1 MLRHAIN
8 IKRRQ
13 CRKTESPITM
23 AFVLVTGANGFVGQV
38 LCKQLKLSGREVKQ
52 VVRNATSP
60 QQIPIGNMNGT
71 TDWQP
76 ALEGCDTVIHL
87 AARVHIMNDTAT
99 EPLTEFRQVNTEG
112 TLNLARQAALYGI
125 KRFVF
130 ISSLKV
136 NGESGMFSE
145 TSKPE
150 PEDAYAIS
158 KWEAECGLH
167 DIAYETGMEV
177 VVLRPPLV
185 YGPGVGANFMRL
197 LNAIHKGIPL
207 PFGSMKN
214 SRSLIYLDNLVSAIL
229 ACASHPAAAGKT
241 YLVSDNH
248 DVSTVE
254 LITQLAKALGRAPR
268 LIRIPP
274 KFIEWLGA
282 FIGKRKEF
290 DRLLGSLTI
299 DGKAITRDL
308 GWTPP
313 FTMQE
318 GLVATIAWYRQR
330 HPQ

>member
-1 MLRHAIN
+1 
-8 IKRRQ
+8 
-13 CRKTESPITM
+13 M
-23 AFVLVTGANGFVGQV
+23 AFVLVTGANGFVGRA
-38 LCKQLKLSGREVKQ
+38 LCRQLKLSGREVKQ

-60 QQIPIGNMNGT
+60 EQITIGNMSGT

-87 AARVHIMNDTAT
+87 AARVHIMHDTAT
-99 EPLTEFRQVNTEG
+99 DPLAEFRQVNTEG
-112 TLNLARQAALYGI
+112 TLNLARQAALCGI

-130 ISSLKV
+130 MSSLKV

-145 TSKPE
+145 TSTPK

-158 KWEAECGLH
+158 KWEAERGLH
-167 DIAYETGMEV
+167 EIAHETGMEI

-197 LNAIHKGIPL
+197 VNAIRKGIPL
-207 PFGSMKN
+207 PFGSIKN

-229 ACASHPAAAGKT
+229 ACADHPAASGKT
-241 YLVSDNH
+241 YLVSDNQ
-248 DVSTVE
+248 DVSTAE
-254 LITQLAKALGRAPR
+254 LITQLAKALGRSPR
-268 LIRIPP
+268 LIRISP

-282 FIGKRKEF
+282 SVGKRKEF
-290 DRLLGSLTI
+290 DRLLGSLAI
-299 DGKAITRDL
+299 DSKAITRDL

-330 HPQ
+330 HMQ

>member
-1 MLRHAIN
+1 
-8 IKRRQ
+8 
-13 CRKTESPITM
+13 M
-23 AFVLVTGANGFVGQV
+23 AFVLVTGANGFVGRA

-60 QQIPIGNMNGT
+60 EQITIGNMSGT
-71 TDWQP
+71 TDWRP
-76 ALEGCDTVIHL
+76 ALQGCDTVIHL

-99 EPLTEFRQVNTEG
+99 DPLAEFRQVNTEG
-112 TLNLARQAALYGI
+112 TLNLARQAALCGI

-130 ISSLKV
+130 MSSLKV
-136 NGESGMFSE
+136 NGESGMFSV
-145 TSKPE
+145 TSTPT

-158 KWEAECGLH
+158 KWEAERGLH
-167 DIAYETGMEV
+167 EIAHETGMEV

-197 LNAIHKGIPL
+197 VNAIRKGIPL
-207 PFGSMKN
+207 PFGSIKN

-229 ACASHPAAAGKT
+229 VCANHPAASGKT
-241 YLVSDNH
+241 YLVSDNQ
-248 DVSTVE
+248 DVSTAE
-254 LITQLAKALGRAPR
+254 LITQLAKALGRSPR
-268 LIRIPP
+268 LIRISP

-282 FIGKRKEF
+282 LVGKKKEF

-299 DGKAITRDL
+299 DSKAITRDL

-318 GLVATIAWYRQR
+318 GLAATIAWYRQR
-330 HPQ
+330 HMQ